1 MKSYFV
7 GPVHF
12 LFSLLHA
19 KHVVPLTKL
28 FIHSNKEINL
38 LPTIN
43 PHCAY
48 NPSEHAL
55 TQTPFCRNLSAAQ
68 LESGELRGGMV
79 TAIFETVKPSS
90 AASLEIRLFTLE
102 IAETMLLKDETDAC
116 VYAA

>member
-19 KHVVPLTKL
+19 KHVVPLTK
-28 FIHSNKEINL
+28 
-38 LPTIN
+38 
-43 PHCAY
+43 

-68 LESGELRGGMV
+68 PESGELRGGMV